1 MAEWG
6 NKYEKVFTTL
16 ALISQL
22 GISMVVPIFLCTFVG
37 MKLDEKFGWSVT
49 IPLIILGILAGARN
63 VYGLVRQAQDAI
75 VGEEDEEE

>member
-1 MAEWG
+1 MRH
-6 NKYEKVFTTL
+6 KKKVFTTL

-37 MKLDEKFGWSVT
+37 MKLDERFGWSVT